1 MENNIDAH
9 ITRLQTNVLDN
20 YLAIKAREKGIF
32 ILGDIQEEIFYCD
45 EAVCPSESEFTESL
59 KLALADHKQNY
70 I

>member
-1 MENNIDAH
+1 MPLMPLMENNIDAH

-45 EAVCPSESEFTESL
+45 AAVCPSDSL
-59 KLALADHKQNY
+59 SLLNPSNLR
-70 I
+70 